1 MLRRLSAKPPPRNLL
16 KFHTLRTL
24 QTLGILSVL
33 TVPDPLIG
41 PPKCSPEGSC
51 GVIHNRLVLQYA
63 PWVMHLRGLG
73 HTLCGKLSVNRL
85 LDPGVDN
92 LVGMSPPL
100 DVVPVV
106 SVVV

>member
-1 MLRRLSAKPPPRNLL
+1 
-16 KFHTLRTL
+16 
-24 QTLGILSVL
+24 
-33 TVPDPLIG
+33 
-41 PPKCSPEGSC
+41 
-51 GVIHNRLVLQYA
+51 
-63 PWVMHLRGLG
+63 MHLRGLG